1 MKKMM
6 MLLALGA
13 CTGSHAADDQP
24 YHDQVAKMS
33 CGAASYTLKSTCKGS
48 GDPMELNDCKPQTL
62 AIDNAGA
69 RRSVTLPEL
78 PKKLAAEIR
87 ASRAG
92 LEDLFVVAWSCSK
105 AGGEPVATLHYSVGG
120 GSGEYSEA
128 WSHYDKAGKLFVKE
142 PKLTPDEVKAVERS
156 FKKVPSIMPGS

>member
-1 MKKMM
+1 MKKMLV
-6 MLLALGA
+6 LLTLGA
-13 CTGSHAADDQP
+13 CAGSHAADGQP
-24 YHDQVAKMS
+24 YRDQVAKMH
-33 CGAASYTLKSTCKGS
+33 CGAASYTLKSTCKSS

-69 RRSVTLPEL
+69 RRSTTLPEL
-78 PKKLAAEIR
+78 PRELVAEVR
-87 ASRAG
+87 ASRGG
-92 LEDLFVVAWSCSK
+92 LQDLFVVAWGCSK
-105 AGGEPVATLHYSVGG
+105 AGGAPMATLHYSFGG
-120 GSGEYSEA
+120 GSGEHSEA

>member
-1 MKKMM
+1 MKRMM

-13 CTGSHAADDQP
+13 CAGSHAADGQP
-24 YHDQVAKMS
+24 YRDQFVKMR
-33 CGAASYTLKSTCKGS
+33 CGAASYTLKSTCKSS

-69 RRSVTLPEL
+69 RRSATLPEL
-78 PKKLAAEIR
+78 PGELAAEVR
-87 ASRAG
+87 ASRG
-92 LEDLFVVAWSCSK
+92 GMGDLFVVAWGCSI
-105 AGGEPVATLHYSVGG
+105 AGGEPIATLHYSVGG

-156 FKKVPSIMPGS
+156 FEKVPSIMPGS